1 MKFYNRISEICRNH
15 KKVALFVDMDGT
27 IVEYRVFP
35 ENFVTTETK
44 EVFLN
49 AEPLEVIL
57 KNLEKINEID
67 NLDVY
72 ILSLARSFIIVEEK
86 KQWLKKYAPFIRK
99 ENYILLNKENGDYN
113 AENREFIKS
122 IKMMEKLNEY
132 DYVIIDSPPTPSV
145 WMVSALIASDYYL
158 IPVKP
163 DPISM
168 TGIDLLQGIIRER
181 SENYDTRS
189 TLRKDAETF
198 FSTNSRWK
206 GQLYAKSILKRANI
220 AKGQL
225 NNQFIRDIDDSTL
238 KADFSLIVKEFI
250 RRTE

>member
-86 KQWLKKYAPFIRK
+86 KQWLKKYAPFIRE
-99 ENYILLNKENGDYN
+99 ENYILLNKENGDY
-113 AENREFIKS
+113 
-122 IKMMEKLNEY
+122 KLFHVHY
-132 DYVIIDSPPTPSV
+132 S
-145 WMVSALIASDYYL
+145 
-158 IPVKP
+158 K
-163 DPISM
+163 
-168 TGIDLLQGIIRER
+168 
-181 SENYDTRS
+181 
-189 TLRKDAETF
+189 
-198 FSTNSRWK
+198 
-206 GQLYAKSILKRANI
+206 
-220 AKGQL
+220 
-225 NNQFIRDIDDSTL
+225 
-238 KADFSLIVKEFI
+238 
-250 RRTE
+250 